1 MSETETPLQRAVRVL
16 DQHGVATIVIGG
28 QAGLLHG
35 SPRLT
40 LDVDLCYRR
49 APETLAGLAAAL
61 RQLGAKLRVPGGA
74 VRFPIDA
81 AFLERTSQL
90 TLSCDDMDLDLLADV
105 PPLGGYEQLLPNSIP
120 MRLGDSHVR
129 VIGLDDLITIKRALA
144 RPKDLDALQYLLV
157 VKQLLNDAGSGE
169 LPNL

>member
-1 MSETETPLQRAVRVL
+1 MSETQTPLQRAVQVL
-16 DQHGVATIVIGG
+16 DRHGVSTIVIGG

-49 APETLAGLAAAL
+49 TPDTLSGLAEAL

-74 VRFPIDA
+74 VGFPIDA

-90 TLSCDDMDLDLLADV
+90 TLACEDMDLDLLADV
-105 PPLGGYEQLLPNSIP
+105 PPLGGYEQLLPNSIE
-120 MRLGDSHVR
+120 MQLGDVRAR

-157 VKQLLNDAGSGE
+157 VKQLLNDSTSGE
-169 LPNL
+169 

>member
-1 MSETETPLQRAVRVL
+1 MNGQETPLQRAVDALAR
-16 DQHGVATIVIGG
+16 HGVATIVIGG

-49 APETLAGLAAAL
+49 TPQTITGLASAL
-61 RQLGAKLRVPGGA
+61 RELGAELRVPGGS
-74 VRFPIDA
+74 VPFPIEP

-90 TLSCDDMDLDLLADV
+90 TLTCRDFELDLLAEV
-105 PPLGGYEQLLPNSIP
+105 PPIGGYERLLQNSIEVP
-120 MRLGDSHVR
+120 LGDCPVR
-129 VIGLDDLITIKRALA
+129 VIGLDDLITIKRAIG

-157 VKQLLNDAGSGE
+157 VKEMLAKRDPSR
-169 LPNL
+169 